1 MGNENVALAAALS
14 NLRRVVE
21 KVQRE
26 TTESD
31 ELLLKQSQLPTQ
43 WPEGFFAATSG
54 AFANEPFERGP
65 QGEVSQ
71 RDEW

>member
-1 MGNENVALAAALS
+1 MGNENAALVAALS

-26 TTESD
+26 TAESD
-31 ELLLKQSQLPTQ
+31 GLRLRDSQLPTQ
-43 WPEGFFAATSG
+43 WPEGFFAATAG
-54 AFANEPFERGP
+54 VFANEPFERGP
-65 QGEVSQ
+65 QGELPQ